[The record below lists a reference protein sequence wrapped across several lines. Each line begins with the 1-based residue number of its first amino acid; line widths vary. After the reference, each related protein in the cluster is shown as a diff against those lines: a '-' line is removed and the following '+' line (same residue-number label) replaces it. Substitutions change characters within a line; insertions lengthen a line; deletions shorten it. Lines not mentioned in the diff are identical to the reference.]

1 MGSVLCVLFTDLA
14 GSTELMTRLG
24 DAAFDTLRSEHFAG
38 LRDVV
43 AEAGGTEIKNTGDG
57 ILATF
62 TSAVDALATAA
73 RAQQLTDQQGRAAGF
88 PLALRVGLSL
98 GEVAVEDGDVF
109 GTPVVEA
116 ARLVAAARP
125 GQILAT
131 GLVRAVAGTRAGVQF
146 GDLASLELKGLP
158 DPVPVCEV
166 AWEPAGHVDAGVPLP
181 GLLVG
186 TGRIFVCRDR
196 ELERLRLR
204 WKEAV
209 AGGRS
214 LVLLGGEPGIG
225 KTRLAAE
232 IAGELRDEGALVLG
246 GRCDE
251 DMGVPY
257 QPFVEGLRHYVTHAA
272 APLRLGRH
280 PGELA
285 RLVPELTELVPDLP
299 EPLRS
304 DPETERYRL
313 FDALAAW
320 LGDVSL
326 EASPVLL
333 VLDDLHWA
341 AKPTLLLLRHILRA
355 AQPMRLMVLA
365 TYRDTDVGPGHPMG
379 ELLADLPRLD
389 DAERLSLT
397 GLDSPGVEAFVAA
410 AAGHD
415 LDEESEAL
423 ARMVW
428 RETEG
433 NCFFVAEVLRH
444 LAESRAIEVH
454 DGRWVPMADI
464 DQIGIPE
471 GVRDVVR
478 GRLGRL
484 PDEVNSVLCVA
495 AVAGLEFDV
504 RLVEAAAAFS
514 EDEFVAAL
522 DAAVAARLLVE
533 MPGPVPRNRFS
544 HALVRATLYDGL
556 TVARRRLLHRRVAE
570 AIEGLHA
577 AQLDDHLPALAHHW
591 REAGSDADRAIEY
604 AMRAGD
610 RSLAQLAHD
619 EAARFYAAALELTGP
634 DDPRVL
640 ELLISLGDARHRAG
654 DPGHREVLFRAARLA
669 KEQGDANA
677 LARAALAA
685 TRPGFTVS
693 VGAVDEELVAVL
705 EDAVAAAVDPPGL
718 QARVLGALALATV
731 FAQDR
736 GRLLELSD
744 QALALARDSGDP
756 VSLATVL
763 ANRAYSMIHP
773 TTLGLRL
780 DDTAE
785 LVELAG
791 RLGDPGLEFTA
802 HWVRGRTLLETGD
815 IGSSLQHTERC
826 GELADDLG
834 QPALRWMSQ
843 FVSVG
848 PLVLVGRVDEAD
860 RMLDAADELG
870 RLTSQPGTDALTAVQ
885 RVIIRFEQAS
895 MQEADRV
902 LADVAPRYPGVPGMP
917 ALAAWAHCA
926 AGRLEEARA
935 ALADLT
941 RASFELPFDPTW
953 LMCNAAAAEAVH
965 HLGDRQSARTL
976 YEKLAPWAHV
986 WANTGGVSL
995 GVTAYYLGLLAIT
1008 LGETELAEQHL
1019 ADAAA
1024 RCEAAGAPAHLGRTR
1039 LQQARLLAARGN
1051 VKAARR
1057 LVEQTLAHAEEL
1069 HLVNVAHRARALL
1082 ESLDG

>member
-1 MGSVLCVLFTDLA
+1 M
-14 GSTELMTRLG
+14 
-24 DAAFDTLRSEHFAG
+24 
-38 LRDVV
+38 
-43 AEAGGTEIKNTGDG
+43 
-57 ILATF
+57 
-62 TSAVDALATAA
+62 
-73 RAQQLTDQQGRAAGF
+73 
-88 PLALRVGLSL
+88 
-98 GEVAVEDGDVF
+98 
-109 GTPVVEA
+109 
-116 ARLVAAARP
+116 
-125 GQILAT
+125 
-131 GLVRAVAGTRAGVQF
+131 
-146 GDLASLELKGLP
+146 
-158 DPVPVCEV
+158 
-166 AWEPAGHVDAGVPLP
+166 
-181 GLLVG
+181 
-186 TGRIFVCRDR
+186 
-196 ELERLRLR
+196 
-204 WKEAV
+204 
-209 AGGRS
+209 
-214 LVLLGGEPGIG
+214 
-225 KTRLAAE
+225 
-232 IAGELRDEGALVLG
+232 
-246 GRCDE
+246 
-251 DMGVPY
+251 
-257 QPFVEGLRHYVTHAA
+257 THAA

-533 MPGPVPRNRFS
+533 MPGAVPRNRFS

-556 TVARRRLLHRRVAE
+556 TRRPPACCSIAAWPRRSRRLN
-570 AIEGLHA
+570 A

-591 REAGSDADRAIEY
+591 REAGSDADRAIDY

-718 QARVLGALALATV
+718 QARVLAALALATV

-791 RLGDPGLEFTA
+791 RLGDPGIEFTA
-802 HWVRGRTLLETGD
+802 HWVRGRALLETGD
-815 IGSSLQHTERC
+815 IGGSLHHAERC

-843 FVSVG
+843 FVSIG

-860 RMLDAADELG
+860 QMLDAADELG
-870 RLTSQPGTDALTAVQ
+870 RLDIPAGDGRPHRGPAGG
-885 RVIIRFEQAS
+885 
-895 MQEADRV
+895 
-902 LADVAPRYPGVPGMP
+902 YPFR
-917 ALAAWAHCA
+917 
-926 AGRLEEARA
+926 AG
-935 ALADLT
+935 
-941 RASFELPFDPTW
+941 
-953 LMCNAAAAEAVH
+953 
-965 HLGDRQSARTL
+965 
-976 YEKLAPWAHV
+976 
-986 WANTGGVSL
+986 
-995 GVTAYYLGLLAIT
+995 
-1008 LGETELAEQHL
+1008 QH
-1019 ADAAA
+1019 
-1024 RCEAAGAPAHLGRTR
+1024 AGCGSC
-1039 LQQARLLAARGN
+1039 ARGRGSP
-1051 VKAARR
+1051 VSRCARDAGGRGLGPLRRWTARR
-1057 LVEQTLAHAEEL
+1057 GPRRCWRT
-1069 HLVNVAHRARALL
+1069 
-1082 ESLDG
+1082 